1 MDTSGSMLLHTM
13 RPSRT
18 RAKRPCCTMALT
30 RLFVPYALPQ
40 AVQTATVARTLMRG
54 RVGAGL
60 GGMTDYIARD
70 PRTGKPINVGGEGK
84 VARVKARPR
93 GRWARLEQD
102 HILGLATGRRAP
114 FSMMQDGVRVLF
126 DRKDGVE
133 ALVLVKGRRAQEAHD
148 ALTEACMDDDPAIR
162 IAALG
167 AMPEVAEQRSGD
179 LFDHL
184 SVMLDD
190 PVAEVRSAA
199 NQALEAMTP
208 VFPSGVENILV
219 NALRSRDPAL
229 ARAAWQGL
237 RAMGDTWPGVVCVHV
252 DSLLLE
258 DDEGLRRDA
267 SKALQ
272 KVVASAGHEAW
283 DLVSWA
289 LADEDVEV
297 RRNASACLPRLIG
310 PAPRM
315 AVILAEK
322 TLYDDDARVRDKAL
336 QVLQRVDLDA
346 GRAKG
351 IIVAGTAHPRVEVR
365 KACLEM
371 LPRFMGEDDLR
382 AFAMDRIQ
390 HETNEDLRGLL
401 IGMVTDI
408 SIEGTEEQKNRFLA
422 PAEPVPQLDLEIAA
436 AHEHE
441 LGLLGTP
448 VIVEERPSHGDV
460 DEGQQR

>member
-1 MDTSGSMLLHTM
+1 
-13 RPSRT
+13 
-18 RAKRPCCTMALT
+18 
-30 RLFVPYALPQ
+30 
-40 AVQTATVARTLMRG
+40 MRG
-54 RVGAGL
+54 RVGAGS
-60 GGMTDYIARD
+60 GEMSDYIARD
-70 PRTGKPINVGGEGK
+70 PRTGKPINVGGGRK

-93 GRWARLEQD
+93 GHWARLDQEQV
-102 HILGLATGRRAP
+102 LGLATGRRAS
-114 FSMMQDGVRVLF
+114 FSMMQDGVRRSF

-148 ALTEACMDDDPAIR
+148 ALTEACMDDDPSIR

-167 AMPEVAEQRSGD
+167 AMPEVAEQRSGE

-190 PVAEVRSAA
+190 PDPKVRSAA
-199 NQALEAMTP
+199 NHALEVMTP

-219 NALRSRDPAL
+219 NALRSRDASL
-229 ARAAWQGL
+229 AQAAWKGL
-237 RAMGDTWPGVVCVHV
+237 RAMGETWPGVVCVHV

-258 DDEGLRRDA
+258 DDASLRRDA
-267 SKALQ
+267 SKTLQ

-297 RRNASACLPRLIG
+297 RRNAAACLPRLIG

-322 TLYDDDARVRDKAL
+322 TLYDEDGRVRDKAL

-390 HETNEDLRGLL
+390 QEADEELRGMLA
-401 IGMVTDI
+401 GMVADV

-422 PAEPVPQLDLEIAA
+422 PAEPVPQLDLEVAA
-436 AHEHE
+436 AQEQE
-441 LGLLGTP
+441 LGLLGKP
-448 VIVEERPSHGDV
+448 VLADDAPPSGAP